1 MTRQRI
7 NLKYYL
13 LLIMCGAMIILSF
26 CFLSLA
32 SYHSIDIHDIDTFL
46 YEQPELRYKAAELV
60 VIKLK
65 PREDM
70 GMILLVNGAA
80 VYSERIDEDCLTFRF
95 QMPAEDVYL
104 SILLTDKTEYEEGYL
119 GWS

>member
-7 NLKYYL
+7 NLKYNL
-13 LLIMCGAMIILSF
+13 LLIMCGAIILSF
-26 CFLSLA
+26 CLLSLA

-46 YEQPELRYKAAELV
+46 YEQPELRYKAAERV

-80 VYSERIDEDCLTFRF
+80 VYSERIDKDCLTFRF
-95 QMPAEDVYL
+95 QMPEDDVYL
-104 SILLTDKTEYEEGYL
+104 SVLLLDRIK
-119 GWS
+119 

>member
-26 CFLSLA
+26 CLLSLA

-46 YEQPELRYKAAELV
+46 YEQPELRYKAAEQV

-95 QMPAEDVYL
+95 QMPKDDVYL
-104 SILLTDKTEYEEGYL
+104 SVLLLDRIK
-119 GWS
+119 